1 MSALF
6 KLWSAVQAVKTDA
19 EMGPEFGELGVI
31 LEHLEAELRNVLHIS
46 SFLPPSPVGEPVG
59 HLGEPVGHLG
69 EPVGGAVG
77 PFSATSDEDL
87 QVIVSAAN
95 AHAKA
100 KAKVT
105 KPRPNYNHPIWPS
118 PIPQVLAREM
128 CGRRLIYEDAL
139 KFLAMRTGKTVE
151 DFLKL
156 TKREYVDKFSHAVC
170 THGAL
175 RRCGRRAW

>member
-77 PFSATSDEDL
+77 GAVGPFSATSDEDL

-100 KAKVT
+100 KAKGWAGI
-105 KPRPNYNHPIWPS
+105 PI
-118 PIPQVLAREM
+118 M
-128 CGRRLIYEDAL
+128 
-139 KFLAMRTGKTVE
+139 
-151 DFLKL
+151 
-156 TKREYVDKFSHAVC
+156 
-170 THGAL
+170 
-175 RRCGRRAW
+175 

>member
-1 MSALF
+1 M
-6 KLWSAVQAVKTDA
+6 
-19 EMGPEFGELGVI
+19 
-31 LEHLEAELRNVLHIS
+31 
-46 SFLPPSPVGEPVG
+46 
-59 HLGEPVGHLG
+59 
-69 EPVGGAVG
+69 
-77 PFSATSDEDL
+77 
-87 QVIVSAAN
+87 SAAN

-139 KFLAMRTGKTVE
+139 KYLAMRTGKTVE

>member
-59 HLGEPVGHLG
+59 EPVGG
-69 EPVGGAVG
+69 AVGGAVG

-95 AHAKA
+95 AHA

-156 TKREYVDKFSHAVC
+156 TKQEYVDKFSHAVC

>member
-59 HLGEPVGHLG
+59 EPVGG
-69 EPVGGAVG
+69 AVGGAVG

-87 QVIVSAAN
+87 QVIVSAAK
-95 AHAKA
+95 AKA